1 MKTVLVTG
9 SSRGIG
15 RETIIEF
22 AKNGYNVIIN
32 YNDNEVKA
40 LELKKYVEEA
50 YNIEALVIKCDVSK
64 EEEVINMINKSIGY
78 FKKIDVLVNNAGI
91 SIDNDIYLKDSKEFN
106 KVIQVNLVGSFL
118 VTKHL
123 TKHMIEN
130 KEGNVIFVSSANAID
145 TNYTYSIDY
154 DASKAGV
161 LSLMRNFSNIMSPYV
176 RINAVAP
183 GWVETDMTKDLDEDM
198 IKSEKD
204 KIMLNRFAKPG
215 EIAKVIYFLT
225 SDDASYINNTV
236 IRVDGGCK

>member
-15 RETIIEF
+15 KETIIEF

-32 YNDNEVKA
+32 YNDNETKA
-40 LELKKYVEEA
+40 FELKKYVEEI
-50 YNIEALVIKCDVSK
+50 YSIDALVIKCDVSK
-64 EEEVINMINKSIGY
+64 EDQVIDMINKSIMH
-78 FKKIDVLVNNAGI
+78 FKKIDVLVNNAGV
-91 SIDNDIYLKDSKEFN
+91 SIDNDLYLKNSEEFN
-106 KVIQVNLVGSFL
+106 KVMQVNLIGPFL

-130 KEGNVIFVSSANAID
+130 KEGTVIFVSSANAID
-145 TNYTYSIDY
+145 TNYIYSIDY

-176 RINAVAP
+176 RVNAVAP
-183 GWVETDMTKDLDEDM
+183 GWVETDMTKDLDEEM

-204 KIMLNRFAKPG
+204 KIMLNRFAKP
-215 EIAKVIYFLT
+215 EEVAKVIYFLT
-225 SDDASYINNTV
+225 SEDASYINNTV